1 MARIVGVAI
10 ADQQFVGYWGAGDGE
25 AAARSLTQLIQT
37 DPDPT
42 WQHRPAPLADG
53 TLASFSAAGLPTIEW
68 NGELNGEWWPD
79 AWVRLESSHNGEAMA
94 ASLPESPPECLT
106 LGREPFGR
114 VPLYWM
120 QVQSLIWFASRLS
133 LLQRL
138 RPTALTLNPAALYGY
153 SCFSYIPTPLTPFTE
168 IQAVPA
174 GVRHTWALQPDGT
187 VVVVDT
193 QPTWEWQQNQPEIAD
208 EAVAIAQ
215 LQTLLKQA
223 VARQIRDVGDR
234 PVGVLLSGGLD
245 SATVAA
251 LLVQAGLLVRAYSLD
266 FGDGE
271 QSEYPYAAQV
281 AEWLGIPITRVEAS
295 PRAVRRA
302 IAPTMAALDQPFG
315 DGVTVPLYLLHQA
328 ARQEVQIVFNGEGG
342 DQLFAGWTNK
352 PLIAAGVYQAA
363 APDSR
368 ASFAQH
374 YLRTFHRFWGYESQ
388 VFQPTIASQFAA
400 IDPAQWLT
408 TALDPR
414 YTHGLLHRLRRAG
427 LLLKGA
433 QNIHPRATQL
443 AIAHGLWLRSP
454 FCDLA
459 LAEWSFRLSGDLC
472 LQGACEKYILKR
484 AVDGWLPPEIVWRRK
499 RGMGVPLTAWC
510 LGEWWH
516 DLGRWLN
523 PAVLQAEGMWQP
535 DLAARLV
542 AGQVGRIS
550 QGRRIGESLWL
561 LIAWQ
566 QWRSQHLP
574 LAAKPT
580 WLHPFWFPRWLW
592 QQWD

>member
-10 ADQQFVGYWGAGDGE
+10 ARQQFVGYWGAGDGA
-25 AAARSLTQLIQT
+25 AAARSLHHLLQA

-42 WQHRPAPLADG
+42 WQHRTAAFADG
-53 TLASFSAAGLPTIEW
+53 ILASLSAAGLPTIAVH
-68 NGELNGEWWPD
+68 GDWWPD
-79 AWVRLESSHNGEAMA
+79 AWVRLGQANSRDAPTEN
-94 ASLPESPPECLT
+94 LPERLT

-120 QVQSLIWFASRLS
+120 QINGVLWFASRLS

-138 RPTALTLNPAALYGY
+138 WPTTPTLNQAALYGY
-153 SCFSYIPTPLTPFTE
+153 SCFSYIPTPLTPFIE
-168 IQAVPA
+168 IHALPA
-174 GVRHTWALQPDGT
+174 GVCQTWALEQDGT
-187 VVVVDT
+187 LVVVDP
-193 QPTWEWQQNQPEIAD
+193 QPIWEWQQQLPEIDD
-208 EAVAIAQ
+208 EGAAIAQ

-251 LLVQAGLLVRAYSLD
+251 LLVQAGVRVRAYSLD

-281 AEWLGIPITRVEAS
+281 AAWLGIPITRVDAS
-295 PRAVRRA
+295 PRTVRRA

-328 ARQEVQIVFNGEGG
+328 ARQDVEIVFNGEGG

-352 PLIAAGVYQAA
+352 PLIAAEVYQAA
-363 APDSR
+363 VSNSR
-368 ASFAQH
+368 PSFAQH

-388 VFQPTIASQFAA
+388 VFQPAVATQFATL
-400 IDPAQWLT
+400 DPAQWLT
-408 TALDPR
+408 AALDSR
-414 YTHGLLHRLRRAG
+414 YTDSLLHRLRRAG

-454 FCDLA
+454 FCDLG
-459 LAEWSFRLSGDLC
+459 LAEWSFRLSGRLC
-472 LQGACEKYILKR
+472 LQAACEKYILKR
-484 AVDGWLPPEIVWRRK
+484 AVDEWLPPDIVWRRK
-499 RGMGVPLTAWC
+499 RGMGVPLTGWC
-510 LGEWWH
+510 VNDWWH

-523 PAVLQAEGMWQP
+523 PAVLQAEGIWQP
-535 DLAARLV
+535 DVAARLV
-542 AGQVGRIS
+542 AGEVGSIS
-550 QGRRIGESLWL
+550 HGRRIGESLWL

-566 QWRSQHLP
+566 QWRSQQFP
-574 LAAKPT
+574 LSATPNWA
-580 WLHPFWFPRWLW
+580 HPFWLPRWLW
-592 QQWD
+592 QQLP